1 MQNKGR
7 SAYATRYPDDDIMK
21 VAVIG
26 CAPSEIISACHL
38 TISRLTEEGHRIY
51 AIIVPSNAS
60 KSSSSFSEIAKVPK
74 LATIGI
80 TQTFLIEKFDYS
92 AITQVNADAV
102 NSYIKHVEPSLVIM
116 PSWKSSNH
124 MRRILARV
132 SLIACRG
139 IGAILIY
146 ELDTNNIGFVPNVLF
161 EASVEPGST
170 QRANNIVET
179 ITTTSVVQDG
189 MEMKKKK
196 KTFTNNSMLENK
208 DSKTIS
214 CEVLEEKFES
224 RRTLLLEEKGL
235 F

>member
-1 MQNKGR
+1 
-7 SAYATRYPDDDIMK
+7 MK

-38 TISRLTEEGHRIY
+38 TISRLIKEGHRIY

-60 KSSSSFSEIAKVPK
+60 ESSSSSFSEIANVPK

-116 PSWKSSNH
+116 PSRKPPNH

-139 IGAILIY
+139 IGTILIY
-146 ELDTNNIGFVPNVLF
+146 ELDNNNIGFVPNVIF
-161 EASVEPGST
+161 EASVEPGSI

-179 ITTTSVVQDG
+179 ITTSIVQDG

-196 KTFTNNSMLENK
+196 TFTNNSMSENK
-208 DSKTIS
+208 DPKTIS

-224 RRTLLLEEKGL
+224 HRTHCLKKRDY
-235 F
+235 FDYD